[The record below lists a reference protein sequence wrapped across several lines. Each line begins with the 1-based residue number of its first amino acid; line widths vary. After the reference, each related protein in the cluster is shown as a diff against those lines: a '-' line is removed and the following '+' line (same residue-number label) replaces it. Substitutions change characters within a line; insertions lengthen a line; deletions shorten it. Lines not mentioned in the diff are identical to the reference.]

1 MMNKKIKILFL
12 SADPDNVVYR
22 PHLGT
27 EFRDI
32 FSEIER
38 SANRD
43 QFQLESAWA
52 VRTADL
58 QGALMKHRPD
68 MVHFSGHG
76 AAEGIFLEDE
86 AGKKKIVPIQAL
98 AQLFEL
104 FKAHVRVVFL
114 NACHTQF
121 QLEAMKETIDVT
133 IGMKEPVADAAAM
146 KFAVAFYRALVY
158 GYSVKEAFNLAR
170 NQLALDDL
178 PNQDT
183 PVFFTKSGVDASRPL
198 FDSDYPGTES
208 SGNGQE
214 GNLPSDSFL
223 EKSQCIWI
231 HGWVKRL
238 YDRLPVVELDWTEY
252 FQRNLRM
259 TPDHETWVC
268 HLYPGLSEAKKELD
282 KLPKGTFIDLRGKL
296 PLTANLAIGAF
307 FPAVG
312 GYTLRAEQPTDGRT
326 TFWRSDAEP
335 NARRFKVVTKQVARN
350 PLGKDVLIAL
360 SITGPSLR
368 EVMGLYEQQPEN
380 FISMVYAEPDDG
392 PGENA
397 LRCDGDAVGLAK
409 HAKELIRSCIQE
421 YDSPRIHL
429 VVYAP
434 AAYCLFLGQ
443 RLNALGQIVT
453 YERTSEGGYKPSVII
468 QTD

>member
-27 EFRDI
+27 ELR
-32 FSEIER
+32 EIAGELTM

-43 QFQLESAWA
+43 RFQLESKWA
-52 VRTADL
+52 IRTEDL
-58 QGALMKHRPD
+58 QRALLGQRPD
-68 MVHFSGHG
+68 IVHFSGHG
-76 AAEGIFLEDE
+76 STEGIFLEDNS
-86 AGKKKIVPIQAL
+86 GSKKIVSKEAL
-98 AQLFEL
+98 AQLFEA
-104 FKAHVRVVFL
+104 FKDCIHVVFL

-121 QLEAMKETIDVT
+121 QLEAFKEIIDFT
-133 IGMKEPVADAAAM
+133 IGMKEPVADAVAI
-146 KFAVAFYRALVY
+146 KFSAAFYRALAY
-158 GYSVKEAFNLAR
+158 GYPVEMAFNLAK
-170 NQLALDDL
+170 NQLGLDGL
-178 PNQDT
+178 ANQDT
-183 PVFFTKSGVDASRPL
+183 PIFFKKTGVDASRPL
-198 FDSDYPGTES
+198 FDSDYLGTES

-214 GNLPSDSFL
+214 GNLPSDSFV

-231 HGWVKRL
+231 HGWLKRL
-238 YDRLPVVELDWTEY
+238 YDRLPVVELDWTKY
-252 FQRNLRM
+252 FQRNGRM

-312 GYTLRAEQPTDGRT
+312 GYTLRAEQPIDGRT

-397 LRCDGDAVGLAK
+397 LRSDGDAVGLAK
-409 HAKELIRSCIQE
+409 HAKEFIRSCIQE

-443 RLNALGQIVT
+443 RLNALGRIVT